1 MMWNDLNTAFDNAEL
16 DVKLPVGEYVGAI
29 IGCSFTEAKQ
39 GTIRWVNFDILVQ
52 LSDKQELVG
61 TVAKESLIIASEKE
75 GVMQPNNISLAIVKT
90 IAKGAFGDISGMDF
104 STILATLPQAVIDTT
119 ITFSI
124 KETVSKK
131 DGNQKG
137 KKYLN
142 FYLTSASRKPDLDAT
157 EDHLPF

>member
-1 MMWNDLNTAFDNAEL
+1 MWNDLSSAFKNAEL
-16 DVKLPVGEYVGAI
+16 EVKLPVGEYVGAI

-39 GTIRWVNFDILVQ
+39 GTIRWVNFEILVQ
-52 LSDKQELVG
+52 LADKKDLIG

-104 STILATLPQAVIDTT
+104 PTILATLPQAVIDTT

-131 DGNQKG
+131 NG
-137 KKYLN
+137 KTYPN

-157 EDHLPF
+157 EDDLLF